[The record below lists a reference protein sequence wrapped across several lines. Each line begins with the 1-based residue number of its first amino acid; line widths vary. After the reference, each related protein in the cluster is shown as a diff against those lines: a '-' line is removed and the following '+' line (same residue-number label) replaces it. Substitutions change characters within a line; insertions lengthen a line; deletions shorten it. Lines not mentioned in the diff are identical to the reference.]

1 MKNQCPERN
10 KTTTPR
16 SNAKVNACQL
26 QAPQSA
32 GAALH
37 TAMNENVTRSVD
49 AEVQVCVGTETIN
62 DAVLDVKH
70 EKSSP
75 IVDEHIVSMQQQLFS
90 DEYAKLHYVNVKIA
104 NDDNSNVK
112 LLSDLCDSG
121 AEISVVRTDVLGE
134 LQLYLLW
141 VKSNYVAL
149 LVHLFQLT
157 WSD

>member
-1 MKNQCPERN
+1 MVDKRCFICGSPSHLKNQCPERN

-37 TAMNENVTRSVD
+37 TAVNENVTRSVD

-70 EKSSP
+70 EKTHC
-75 IVDEHIVSMQQQLFS
+75 INATAIIF
-90 DEYAKLHYVNVKIA
+90 
-104 NDDNSNVK
+104 
-112 LLSDLCDSG
+112 
-121 AEISVVRTDVLGE
+121 
-134 LQLYLLW
+134 
-141 VKSNYVAL
+141 
-149 LVHLFQLT
+149 
-157 WSD
+157 